1 MRRLRRFS
9 VLILSSV
16 LISAL
21 LVTSLPILGASIGP
35 GGSGSATSVVYADD
49 CGGELTGIVVIHSAG
64 AGTVSGV
71 YLGVLKTN
79 TRSEGA
85 TLHVTSIDCDIV
97 LPTHYEILWENQDE
111 WGQVAETGFKFGPG
125 FGSPAI
131 PPGQWRVCAR
141 IAGSYYPC
149 SRVFTVSSSGGTGVP
164 DGDADGDADGSA
176 ANNPPICSFT
186 IVPQSPTSSDTIVG
200 TSTSVDL
207 DGDTLTYS
215 WYFDGEYDSS
225 LGNSAGW
232 QYKLEPGIWTIKL
245 VVDDGRG
252 GTDSHTKKV
261 PVSAGPLSDGIIS
274 IRDQRDSS
282 SPFLDTSVIRF
293 MGAFR
298 GGVPPYLY
306 EWHFGDGYET
316 GWLDIE
322 EPGVVQASHQYDC
335 PGRYRVLKVV
345 QDAIGDEAY
354 DEWTI
359 EVRSTFMKEWNP
371 DSGSLETVYPT
382 ISSEPVPGKYP
393 DDFDHYYVKF
403 TCHGVK
409 GGYPPY
415 DYYWDF
421 GDGGITGTA
430 FINDVAWV
438 VHDYWSLGEYSVKVK
453 VFDSCNSEVESSIPY
468 AVAAEEE
475 IGVLVVTSVSR
486 LSSKVGASGWAQ
498 IEDRLNQL
506 GWTIL
511 DVGSA
516 SVNAI
521 DLQIEAKGA
530 NNVPKILILG
540 GHDVVPFPI
549 LPNPTQDGDTLYT
562 DDVYADFDHD
572 PQTIIDVPIA
582 RIPDGGDLG
591 LVLTQLFGSS
601 SPSSG
606 GFALAIYAFPGA
618 QRIAEIFDGSMFW
631 SRPTLYSGL
640 DPGDIAATYDYF
652 IVHGSSKNTTTWW
665 GEDWVDK
672 YGNKLPGTQMGDK
685 RRGDKCSY
693 PQAFKVSLA
702 DSTGVVHAACC
713 YGAYVINKSPGDSI
727 CLRFLKNGARCFV
740 GCTGINYGAG
750 YEEYWLEIFAGPF
763 DKMFFT
769 KLVGGKTAMQAFYE
783 TKVQYAAR
791 ATLSA
796 EKKIMH
802 QYVYYGR
809 P

>member
-1 MRRLRRFS
+1 MPDPFDLCPS
-9 VLILSSV
+9 
-16 LISAL
+16 
-21 LVTSLPILGASIGP
+21 T
-35 GGSGSATSVVYADD
+35 
-49 CGGELTGIVVIHSAG
+49 
-64 AGTVSGV
+64 
-71 YLGVLKTN
+71 
-79 TRSEGA
+79 
-85 TLHVTSIDCDIV
+85 
-97 LPTHYEILWENQDE
+97 
-111 WGQVAETGFKFGPG
+111 
-125 FGSPAI
+125 
-131 PPGQWRVCAR
+131 PPGAVVDADGCEVVQDSD
-141 IAGSYYPC
+141 GD
-149 SRVFTVSSSGGTGVP
+149 GVP
-164 DGDADGDADGSA
+164 DPFDLCPSTPPGAVVDADGCRDLDGDGVSELYDLCPGTPAGAVVDADGCA
-176 ANNPPICSFT
+176 TLNNPPICSFT
-186 IVPQSPTSSDTIVG
+186 IVPQSPTSSDTVVV
-200 TSTSVDL
+200 TSTSVDP

-215 WYFDGEYDSS
+215 WYINGEYAGVI
-225 LGNSAGW
+225 GNSPSW
-232 QYKLEPGIWTIKL
+232 RSKIPPGIWTITL

-252 GTDSHTKKV
+252 GTHSHTKKV

-316 GWLDIE
+316 GWLDLE

-438 VHDYWSLGEYSVKVK
+438 VHDYWSLGEYTVKVK
-453 VFDSCNSEVESSIPY
+453 VFDSCNSEVESSLPY

-591 LVLTQLFGSS
+591 LVLTQLSAS
-601 SPSSG
+601 SPPDLG
-606 GFALAIYAFPGA
+606 KFALANYRRPV
-618 QRIAEIFDGSMFW
+618 AEAVANIFAASVLW
-631 SRPTLYSGL
+631 SRPTLYTDL
-640 DPGDIAATYDYF
+640 DPREIMARYGYF
-652 IVHGSSKNTTTWW
+652 MLHGARNNSSVWL
-665 GEDWVDK
+665 GEDWQ
-672 YGNKLPGTQMGDK
+672 GNA
-685 RRGDKCSY
+685 CFY
-693 PQAFKVSLA
+693 PQAFKAGQANSKGIVLS
-702 DSTGVVHAACC
+702 GCC
-713 YGAYVINKSPGDSI
+713 YGAYVINRSPANSI
-727 CLRFLKNGARCFV
+727 CLRFLKNGAKCFI
-740 GCTGINYGAG
+740 GCTGVHYSVAG
-750 YEEYWLEIFAGPF
+750 YEPNAQGQLFH
-763 DKMFFT
+763 KMFFT
-769 KLVGGKTAMQAFYE
+769 KLMEGKTPMQAYYE
-783 TKVQYAAR
+783 TKVEYAAR
-791 ATLSA
+791 ASVSS
-796 EKKIMH
+796 ERKIAH
-802 QYVYYGR
+802 QFVYYGR